1 MEIVSI
7 NKAAQKAEQHKK
19 DLLEI
24 LDKFKE
30 MIENDEIDEFV
41 IASTDKDG
49 EVQIHVTVRDLIGGV
64 GLFEI
69 GKKILIDQEVF

>member
-41 IASTDKDG
+41 IASTNKDG